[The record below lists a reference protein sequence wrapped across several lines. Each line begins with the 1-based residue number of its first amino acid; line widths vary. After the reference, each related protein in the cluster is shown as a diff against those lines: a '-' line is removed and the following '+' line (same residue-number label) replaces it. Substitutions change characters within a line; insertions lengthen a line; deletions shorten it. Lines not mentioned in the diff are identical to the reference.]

1 MGRLPQKPRRTRVKS
16 TTKLPA
22 CHSDGRTNNK
32 IVIVRGALQGQEVN
46 LAEVAAKVT
55 EVLADLILM
64 APPDE
69 QSTLMA
75 DVLAN
80 LGSFVLEKKE
90 DADSTSPRRSSH

>member
-1 MGRLPQKPRRTRVKS
+1 
-16 TTKLPA
+16 
-22 CHSDGRTNNK
+22 
-32 IVIVRGALQGQEVN
+32 
-46 LAEVAAKVT
+46 
-55 EVLADLILM
+55 M

-90 DADSTSPRRSSH
+90 DADPTSPRRSSH

>member
-1 MGRLPQKPRRTRVKS
+1 MSECLHCEINELLESR
-16 TTKLPA
+16 
-22 CHSDGRTNNK
+22 
-32 IVIVRGALQGQEVN
+32 LQGQEVN

-90 DADSTSPRRSSH
+90 DTDPANPRRSSH